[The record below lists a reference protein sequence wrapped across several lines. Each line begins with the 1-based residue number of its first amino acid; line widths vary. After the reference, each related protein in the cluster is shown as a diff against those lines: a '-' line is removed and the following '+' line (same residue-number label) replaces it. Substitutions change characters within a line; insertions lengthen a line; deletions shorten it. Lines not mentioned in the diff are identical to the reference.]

1 MLKEMLNEL
10 EKVFDGKIENQA
22 KSLFE
27 GVERKTYVP
36 LMKRPQCGNILER
49 KTAFVIYSIA
59 FIYTDSLEQRIEHY
73 AKRKRIEIVQDS
85 TTD

>member
-10 EKVFDGKIENQA
+10 ESLIDYKIENQA

-36 LMKRPQCGNILER
+36 LMKRPKCG
-49 KTAFVIYSIA
+49 V
-59 FIYTDSLEQRIEHY
+59 
-73 AKRKRIEIVQDS
+73 
-85 TTD
+85 